1 MEASLAL
8 LLASL
13 LVFTFLIAIDATSI
27 VLAVSVSVRPRHLYL

>member
-13 LVFTFLIAIDATSI
+13 LVFNFLIAIDATSVI
-27 VLAVSVSVRPRHLYL
+27 LAVSVSVRLRRLHL